1 MANDPFKALAYRLF
15 LPFAERMVREN
26 PRLRLSLQRA
36 HIFVRPEMY
45 LASYILLITT
55 TFVVLVALL
64 TAVFILRGAG
74 VVPLPTNLTFLLVP
88 LPFIVA
94 FGLYVYAF
102 LGPDLR
108 AMSRARDIDAK
119 LPYALNYIATMSS
132 AGVTPDRIF
141 TRLADQPIYGEV
153 ANEAA
158 LMRRDINVFGKD
170 ILTAMQT
177 AIDRSPSTKF
187 QDLLQGA
194 VTALSSGGDLQQY
207 LTNKSEQF
215 MEENRAEQKG
225 FLETLGVL
233 AESFV
238 TVVVAAP
245 LFILVILS
253 VMTTFGASSDQMLTI
268 GYVLILMM
276 LPLAHLGFAYTI
288 KFVTPEV

>member
-1 MANDPFKALAYRLF
+1 MPQNAMQTLAYRLF
-15 LPFAERMVREN
+15 LPFADRMVREN
-26 PRLRLSLQRA
+26 PRLRLSLTRA

-45 LASYILLITT
+45 LASYLLLIAI
-55 TFVVLVALL
+55 TFAVLAFLVAL
-64 TAVFILRGAG
+64 VFILRAAGAFP
-74 VVPLPTNLTFLLVP
+74 VPTNLTFLLVP

-102 LGPDLR
+102 MGPDLR
-108 AMSRARDIDAK
+108 GLSRARDIDAK
-119 LPYALNYIATMSS
+119 LPYALNYIATMAS
-132 AGVTPDRIF
+132 AGMTPDRIF
-141 TRLADQPIYGEV
+141 ERLSEQAIYGEV

-158 LMRRDINVFGKD
+158 LIRRDVNVFGKD
-170 ILTAMQT
+170 ILTAMQS
-177 AIDRSPSTKF
+177 AIDRSPSSKF
-187 QDLLQGA
+187 QDVLQGA

-207 LTNKSEQF
+207 LVNKAEQF
-215 MEENRAEQKG
+215 MSENRADQKG

-253 VMTTFGASSDQMLTI
+253 VMTTFGADSDQMLTI
-268 GYVLILMM
+268 GYIVVLMM

-288 KFVTPEV
+288 KFVTPEA